1 MIRHPSSPP
10 ALPNDPNKPLVLHS
24 LNTVLGI
31 GEWAVSNRPD
41 EVLQTFALGSCVAV
55 IFLHYPSRA
64 VGMVHISLPDSRI
77 NPALA
82 EERPGYFA
90 DTGISIVLEAFQQL
104 LGYGR
109 DLKKGMVVKMAG
121 GASVMDA
128 QHTFKIGLR
137 NSLAARQIL
146 QERGLEP
153 VAADVGGDFSR
164 TVTVSLKTGQV
175 QISRLGYPRVLL

>member
-1 MIRHPSSPP
+1 MIRQHASTR
-10 ALPNDPNKPLVLHS
+10 ALQNNPNRPLVLHS
-24 LNTVLGI
+24 PNTVIGI

-55 IFLHYPSRA
+55 IFLHHPSRS

-77 NPALA
+77 NPQLA
-82 EERPGYFA
+82 RERPGYFA
-90 DTGISIVLEAFQQL
+90 DTGITIVLDAFQQL
-104 LGYGR
+104 LGYER
-109 DLKKGMVVKMAG
+109 NLKKGMVIKMTG
-121 GASVMDA
+121 GANVMDA

-146 QERGLEP
+146 QAQGLEP
-153 VAADVGGDFSR
+153 VASDLGGNFSR

-175 QISRLGYPRVLL
+175 QISRFGHPHWLL